1 MPSLT
6 LSPVARVVCCCLQN
20 LPTREET
27 YAALANRIKGVPTK
41 VAKGIK
47 AVPTKVARSI
57 ALVAELDEDK
67 TKLVADVV
75 GMGPGKTE

>member
-1 MPSLT
+1 ML
-6 LSPVARVVCCCLQN
+6 LFA
-20 LPTREET
+20 E
-27 YAALANRIKGVPTK
+27 LAHPGGDVRGAGEPHQGSADEGGQGHQGGT
-41 VAKGIK
+41 
-47 AVPTKVARSI
+47 TKVARSI